1 MKQLLFLIYFFVM
14 SLFHAQTQNNLTVR
28 VTNLNNNKGVVQ
40 FGLYNVASK
49 FPKVGKTYK
58 MVRLKTKGSQG
69 VYTFK
74 DLPQGRYALA
84 IYHDENANKNCD
96 TNFFGIPTEAYAFS
110 NNVRPRFSAPS
121 FQSCSFWLSQDK
133 EVNIRM
139 VY

>member
-1 MKQLLFLIYFFVM
+1 MKQLLFLIYFFFM
-14 SLFHAQTQNNLTVR
+14 SLFHAQTHNNLTVR

-84 IYHDENANKNCD
+84 IYHDENANKNWSSIKEKSIELIKRI
-96 TNFFGIPTEAYAFS
+96 NY
-110 NNVRPRFSAPS
+110 
-121 FQSCSFWLSQDK
+121 SCCITILF
-133 EVNIRM
+133 
-139 VY
+139 

>member
-28 VTNLNNNKGVVQ
+28 VTNLNNNKGFVQ

-58 MVRLKTKGSQG
+58 MVRIKTKGSQG

-74 DLPQGRYALA
+74 YLP
-84 IYHDENANKNCD
+84 
-96 TNFFGIPTEAYAFS
+96 
-110 NNVRPRFSAPS
+110 
-121 FQSCSFWLSQDK
+121 LSQKISFECCEYTMKVCDDNQR
-133 EVNIRM
+133 V
-139 VY
+139 